1 MSALPSIDV
10 TLYAA
15 ALTTSQSGRRVG
27 MALMSPTDSLFLL
40 GESREQP
47 MHVGGLQ
54 VFELPDGADASMLR
68 SAYEQMLAE
77 TDVAAPFARRAYR
90 SLGTFGQWAWAQDR
104 DVDLEHHLRHSALPQ
119 PGRVRELL
127 ALVSRLHSTLLD
139 RHRPLWEAHLIE
151 GLAGRRFAVYSK
163 LHHSVMDG
171 ISGMR
176 LLQNSLTTDPDDA
189 SIPAFWTR
197 RPNLSRPR
205 GDRGN
210 PLLSLSKTVV
220 DAFVDMAKLSPR
232 MLTLAEQA
240 LRSQAA
246 TLPGEAPRTMLN
258 VAITGSR
265 RYAAQSYS
273 LERMRVVAKAAGVT
287 VNDVLL
293 AMSAGAL
300 RAYLLEHNALPDAP
314 LVAMTPVSLRRDDD
328 EQSTGNAVGAILAS
342 LATNEAD
349 PERRLAAIAES
360 TRRAKSTLAGLN
372 QLQVTALSAGVMLPM
387 AINSFAGLYRWGTL
401 PFNVV
406 ISNVPGPRESL
417 YLHGA
422 RLSGLYPLSIPT
434 NGQAMNITATSYVDD
449 MGIGITACRRSV
461 PHVQRMLTG
470 LESALD
476 ELEKVV
482 A

>member
-1 MSALPSIDV
+1 
-10 TLYAA
+10 
-15 ALTTSQSGRRVG
+15 

-54 VFELPDGADASMLR
+54 VFELPDGADPSMLR
-68 SAYEQMLAE
+68 TAYERMLGE
-77 TDVAAPFARRAYR
+77 TDVGPLFSRRAYR
-90 SLGTFGQWAWAQDR
+90 SLGTLGQWAWTHDR

-127 ALVSRLHSTLLD
+127 ALVSRLHSALLD
-139 RHRPLWEAHLIE
+139 RQRPLWELHLIE
-151 GLAGRRFAVYSK
+151 GLSERRFAVYSK

-171 ISGMR
+171 VSGMR
-176 LLQNSLTTDPDDA
+176 LLQQSLSDDPDAEDV
-189 SIPAFWTR
+189 PAFWTR
-197 RPNLSRPR
+197 QPARRDRPRERPN
-205 GDRGN
+205 
-210 PLLSLSKTVV
+210 PLVSLPKTVL

-232 MLTLAEQA
+232 MLTVAEQA
-240 LRSQAA
+240 LRSQAPA
-246 TLPGEAPRTMLN
+246 LPGEAPRSMLN

-273 LERMRVVAKAAGVT
+273 LERMRLVAKGADVT

-300 RAYLLEHNALPDAP
+300 RTYLLEHDALPSAP

-328 EQSTGNAVGAILAS
+328 DTSTGNAVGAILAN

-349 PERRLAAIAES
+349 PERRLVAIAES
-360 TRRAKSTLAGLN
+360 TRRAKSILAGLN

-401 PFNVV
+401 PFNIV

-434 NGQAMNITATSYVDD
+434 NGQAMNITATSYAGD
-449 MGIGITACRRSV
+449 MGIGLTACRRSV

-470 LESALD
+470 LDNALD
-476 ELEKVV
+476 ELIEVV

>member
-1 MSALPSIDV
+1 
-10 TLYAA
+10 
-15 ALTTSQSGRRVG
+15 

-54 VFELPDGADASMLR
+54 VFELPEGADPSMLR
-68 SAYEQMLAE
+68 SAYERMLAE
-77 TDVAAPFARRAYR
+77 TDVSPLFSRRAHR
-90 SLGTFGQWAWAQDR
+90 SLGTLGQWAWTHDR

-139 RHRPLWEAHLIE
+139 RQRPLWEVHLIE
-151 GLAGRRFAVYSK
+151 GLTGNRFAVYSK
-163 LHHSVMDG
+163 MHHSLMDG
-171 ISGMR
+171 VSGMR
-176 LLQNSLTTDPDDA
+176 LLQQSLSSDPDTTEV
-189 SIPAFWTR
+189 PAFWARQPDRSAPR
-197 RPNLSRPR
+197 RERR
-205 GDRGN
+205 N
-210 PLLSLSKTVV
+210 PLLTAPKAVV
-220 DAFVDMAKLSPR
+220 DAFVDMAKLTPR
-232 MLTLAEQA
+232 MLTIAEQA

-246 TLPGEAPRTMLN
+246 TLPGQAPRSMLN

-273 LERMRVVAKAAGVT
+273 LERMRLVAKGAGVT

-300 RAYLLEHNALPDAP
+300 RAYLLEENALPDAP
-314 LVAMTPVSLRRDDD
+314 LVAMTPVSLRRGD
-328 EQSTGNAVGAILAS
+328 EEASTGNAVGAILAS
-342 LATNEAD
+342 LATDEAD

-360 TRRAKSTLAGLN
+360 TQRAKSILDGLN

-387 AINSFAGLYRWGTL
+387 AVNSYAGLYRWGTL

-406 ISNVPGPRESL
+406 ISNVPGPRDSL
-417 YLHGA
+417 YLNGA

-434 NGQAMNITATSYVDD
+434 NGQAMNITATSYAGD
-449 MGIGITACRRSV
+449 MGIGLTACRRSV
-461 PHVQRMLTG
+461 PHVQRMLAG
-470 LESALD
+470 LERSLD
-476 ELEKVV
+476 ELVEVV
-482 A
+482 T